1 MNLKY
6 QSNRSHLL
14 LLALVC
20 LALPAAGSAAP
31 TAKPRIF
38 NKDKPDLSEQLFP
51 LKYFRL
57 DQVWGGVKGHTDG
70 YRAKMTFKT
79 TDGRGIL
86 AEIYFHDH
94 VDASQPIPNPHD
106 PNTPKP
112 YALHFPMSALAP
124 MLQHLRFCI
133 RPLELRFDAAGWALQ
148 QIYDEEVLYHGSKS
162 RRSR

>member
-86 AEIYFHDH
+86 VEINFRE
-94 VDASQPIPNPHD
+94 DASPICCLECHFGPI
-106 PNTPKP
+106 TVRVS
-112 YALHFPMSALAP
+112 LHTAP
-124 MLQHLRFCI
+124 DL
-133 RPLELRFDAAGWALQ
+133 
-148 QIYDEEVLYHGSKS
+148 V
-162 RRSR
+162 